1 MQDNPDTVK
10 NRHTPAGKSAEGRKL
25 LFWRIAAGVLFL
37 AVIALGLLL
46 FFSRSD
52 VTVQP
57 EAPAEPKATPV
68 QAVSYTAWCYAPVG
82 EPQQLSAQS
91 GEEITLPQGPQI
103 DGYTFLGWTDENGA
117 AVENGRTKLYGDA
130 AFSAVYAIAF
140 RDCAQDAHHAPY
152 LSVDGEAYFRPAGS
166 VSRAQAAK
174 LLYESLDTDLVGSAV
189 FADVD
194 PAADY
199 AAAAATLKELGVL
212 SESRFHPDDPISLGE
227 MFDML
232 AHFFPKSA
240 KTYSFASVPES
251 DARYGA
257 FCLAMEQGWID
268 DPSVSPDADLSRA
281 TAARIFNR
289 LRGRIPPAKID
300 YAMVGTIMDVSYS
313 DPLFPDIA
321 EAAIAHDAELTAD
334 GEVWTSSE
342 ALPRREEGF
351 FFIGTALHCIDENGG
366 AVVNGSYG
374 NFDFGPDGV
383 ITTGMPELDELVQAK
398 LRELVDPATMEPERM
413 LYLIYNYVTY
423 SNEYLRVHYYDV
435 GDTSWVN
442 DEAYHMFT
450 VGKGN
455 CYCYASQFYVMAKAI
470 GFDAVIYSG
479 TIEPDDSPHAWVE
492 IEIDGEWYIY
502 DTNLEYTQ
510 VHFNDYHGSFYKEP
524 YWKAKGWHYFRGD
537 EIEAEI
543 AARG

>member
-140 RDCAQDAHHAPY
+140 RNCAQDAHHAPY

-289 LRGRIPPAKID
+289 LRGRIPPVKID

-313 DPLFPDIA
+313 DPLFPDVYYERYGGTRPDPGTFKKA
-321 EAAIAHDAELTAD
+321 YAA
-334 GEVWTSSE
+334 GKVSW
-342 ALPRREEGF
+342 
-351 FFIGTALHCIDENGG
+351 
-366 AVVNGSYG
+366 
-374 NFDFGPDGV
+374 
-383 ITTGMPELDELVQAK
+383 
-398 LRELVDPATMEPERM
+398 
-413 LYLIYNYVTY
+413 
-423 SNEYLRVHYYDV
+423 YD
-435 GDTSWVN
+435 
-442 DEAYHMFT
+442 
-450 VGKGN
+450 GKGN
-455 CYCYASQFYVMAKAI
+455 LEGSEDLTATLAANPTEPPTEKPKPGETKATEPPEVVYYQVIYRNMDGSQFAAFNVKEGDPLPKPEGNPTM
-470 GFDAVIYSG
+470 
-479 TIEPDDSPHAWVE
+479 PDDDIYRYEFAGWNLN
-492 IEIDGEWYIY
+492 IEGVDFEHLNVGLDIY
-502 DTNLEYTQ
+502 PI
-510 VHFNDYHGSFYKEP
+510 FNSIP
-524 YWKAKGWHYFRGD
+524 KG
-537 EIEAEI
+537 
-543 AARG
+543 